1 MNPYFFPQQA
11 PFYAPTSYSPL
22 STMFN
27 TLNFTFAYNGSYNSA
42 DPQWRTG
49 KEAVP
54 SPPPAASTPG
64 TGIDTGEL
72 RIGRSAT
79 QVAGINYSPLIPGYV
94 SRQVIVMFQPGAPPQ
109 DRALALSRHMCTEIR
124 TSLHAGFTLA
134 SIPSTA
140 SVMDTVQSLAMEP
153 AVLYAEPNYY
163 RHAHLVPND
172 PYYRYQWHLPHM
184 FTNWAWD
191 LARGTGVVVALLDS
205 GVSYRNAAP
214 YALAPDLA
222 GTLITPGW
230 DFVNADATPD
240 DDSGHGTHMCGCIAQ
255 TTNNLLGTAGVA
267 FSSTVLAVKVM
278 DSLGNVTVAD
288 EADGIYYAANN
299 GAKVINLSLG
309 GVGVS
314 ATEEAAVVYAFNQG
328 VILFGSSGNA
338 GSSVPEYPAAYTNCV
353 SVGAVQY
360 DRTRPSYSNYGAELD
375 LVAPGGNITVD
386 QNLDGYAD
394 GILQQT
400 HDGTTLSTFFYYF
413 MEGTSP
419 ACALASG
426 VAALVIDKATVVLT
440 PLQVRNIMESN
451 TIDLGAI
458 GWDQY
463 FGWGEINAYA
473 AVLNAP

>member
-1 MNPYFFPQQA
+1 
-11 PFYAPTSYSPL
+11 
-22 STMFN
+22 
-27 TLNFTFAYNGSYNSA
+27 
-42 DPQWRTG
+42 
-49 KEAVP
+49 
-54 SPPPAASTPG
+54 
-64 TGIDTGEL
+64 
-72 RIGRSAT
+72 
-79 QVAGINYSPLIPGYV
+79 
-94 SRQVIVMFQPGAPPQ
+94 
-109 DRALALSRHMCTEIR
+109 
-124 TSLHAGFTLA
+124 
-134 SIPSTA
+134 
-140 SVMDTVQSLAMEP
+140 MEP

-163 RHAHLVPND
+163 RHAHLIPND

-205 GVSYRNAAP
+205 GVSYRNATP
-214 YALAPDLA
+214 YGLAPDLA
-222 GTLITPGW
+222 GTLIVAGW

-267 FSSTVLAVKVM
+267 FSSTVMAVKVM

-299 GAKVINLSLG
+299 GAKVINMSLG
-309 GVGVS
+309 GAGIS
-314 ATEEAAVVYAFNQG
+314 LTEQTAVVYAYGQG
-328 VILFGSSGNA
+328 VTLFGSSGNA
-338 GSSVPEYPAAYTNCV
+338 GSSVPEYPAAYTECI

-360 DRTRPSYSNYGAELD
+360 DRTRPSYSNYGVELD

-400 HDGTTLSTFFYYF
+400 HDGTTFSTFFYYF

-426 VAALVIDKATVVLT
+426 VAALVIDKATAALT
-440 PLQVRNIMESN
+440 PLQVRNSLQN
-451 TIDLGAI
+451 NAIDLGTT

-463 FGWGEINAYA
+463 YGWGEINAYS
-473 AVLNAP
+473 AVFNTL